1 MRRMRVTLEYFLQWG
16 WGDRAADTFLSES
29 EASGRHQRGEK
40 YYVRVSQEDGG
51 YCVIHV
57 LHDAAVVMFLD
68 ALNRYNGV
76 YQFNKEPNGR
86 AFLEHV
92 RVWTYESQDREE
104 GDFYMSRTMK
114 DGTALCMTASAGSI
128 TQEEFQTDVSP
139 EDMRVHWDWFPEF
152 GKYGHLCVFDR
163 SDVGATPEEAQ
174 NQTIN

>member
-1 MRRMRVTLEYFLQWG
+1 MGRIRVTLEYFLQWG
-16 WGDRAADTFLSES
+16 WGARRASQELTTV
-29 EASGRHQRGEK
+29 EARARHEAGEQ
-40 YYVRVSQEDGG
+40 YYVRVPQADG

-92 RVWTYESQDREE
+92 RVWTYESQDQEE

-128 TQEEFQTDVSP
+128 TQEEFQADVSP
-139 EDMRVHWDWFPEF
+139 EDMRAHWDWFPEF
-152 GKYGHLCVFDR
+152 GKYDHLCVFER
-163 SDVGATPEEAQ
+163 SDVGAAPEESEDR
-174 NQTIN
+174 TIN